1 MVMSAYLP
9 GVVYSVVGRDVDHR
23 AVLEGFSSASEL
35 MAMTAD
41 GDWGLDVVYEAPD
54 GLRPDMLLPESL
66 SDIENAEGRGCE

>member
-1 MVMSAYLP
+1 
-9 GVVYSVVGRDVDHR
+9 
-23 AVLEGFSSASEL
+23 

-66 SDIENAEGRGCE
+66 PDIENAEGRCVSDKNRSSVFTSGALFGKVSLDVVLGIGDETRSLG